1 MATFTSTMGR
11 KMKALLLLVLFTQQ
25 AYSQIRVNPQGGI
38 SVLSIDNAIY
48 RDVNTLM
55 EGSFSAEIGVMSGID
70 FRLGKQIY
78 FQPGVFYSKSVSLAN
93 IKETV
98 FAPNDS
104 VVSVSYYADKLLRS
118 TIRLKALMG
127 FNPINKRL
135 FKLRL
140 MAGPT
145 YDVLVGATNEGTDIN
160 IDTRNFES
168 GTFNIDAAVGLDIYL
183 FTIEAGMTQ
192 GLTEAFNKN
201 KFYGF
206 DSKYSGFYV
215 TVGVLLG
222 KAKTQKK
229 DDEKEDSKD

>member
-1 MATFTSTMGR
+1 MGR
-11 KMKALLLLVLFTQQ
+11 KIIVLFLLFVF
-25 AYSQIRVNPQGGI
+25 AEMGYSQIRVNPQGGI
-38 SVLSIDNAIY
+38 TLLSIDNAKY
-48 RDVNTLM
+48 RDVNTLV
-55 EGSFSAEIGVMSGID
+55 EGDFSAEIGVVSGVD

-78 FQPGVFYSKSVSLAN
+78 FQPGVFYSKSVSLAS

-140 MAGPT
+140 VAGPT
-145 YDVLVGATNEGTDIN
+145 YDVLVGAANEGTEIN

-168 GTFNIDAAVGLDIYL
+168 GSFNMDAALGLDIYI

-192 GLTEAFNKN
+192 GLTEAFKKN

-206 DSKYSGFYV
+206 DSKYSGYYI
-215 TVGVLLG
+215 TVGILLG
-222 KAKTQKK
+222 KTKTKK
-229 DDEKEDSKD
+229 DGEKKDESKD